1 LNRGLEETGQ
11 GMGAVT
17 TQGRVI
23 GALLLG
29 VGVVGL
35 VLVAR
40 EMRSPPRELLSSLPQ
55 YRVTSSSSSRSS
67 IRRGGNMINLAR
79 GSFLAAAGD
88 GHGKVEGKMQVVSGG
103 EETPVGKV
111 HVMDGDAP
119 QSLSSSP
126 AAIVRYGDV
135 GIKPAGCTD
144 CPVLDTNAV
153 ELQKA
158 KMRENQA
165 RIDRLKRVLD
175 QDKERI
181 RKAALGMGLVKDAMS
196 SAVFNMKE
204 QLKSLDV
211 DMESKMKAAEKLHGP
226 PGDRGPK
233 GYAGEDGRPGRPGQN
248 GINGQPGRQ
257 GNAGG
262 AGAPGPRGDPGVRG
276 PPGRQGIEGPQ
287 GPIGKAGKAGL
298 VGLRGVPSRS
308 VDCSR
313 DGGQMYKG
321 VCFKASLLSRNHD
334 EYPSEC
340 DPFTPR
346 KAWTEEDWWELS
358 RMFHE
363 STSRLSSRIDRNR
376 DGGRCDNHKAIMSFA
391 PGEHVKTWVNSA
403 VFSFSPTNSKG
414 GETCNLYN
422 GEGTTAIYACTP

>member
-1 LNRGLEETGQ
+1 
-11 GMGAVT
+11 MAVSSK
-17 TQGRVI
+17 GRVI

-29 VGVVGL
+29 LGVAGL
-35 VLVAR
+35 LLVAR
-40 EMRSPPRELLSSLPQ
+40 EMRSPPGELLSSLPQ
-55 YRVTSSSSSRSS
+55 YRVTSSSSSSS
-67 IRRGGNMINLAR
+67 GRGWGNTNVVQ
-79 GSFLAAAGD
+79 GSSLAAAGTAGD
-88 GHGKVEGKMQVVSGG
+88 GRGKENGEMQVVSGG
-103 EETPVGKV
+103 EETPVGSV
-111 HVMDGDAP
+111 HVINGDAP
-119 QSLSSSP
+119 HSLSSSP

-175 QDKERI
+175 LDRERI
-181 RKAALGMGLVKDAMS
+181 RKASLGLGLVKDAMA

-204 QLKSLDV
+204 QMKALDV
-211 DMESKMKAAEKLHGP
+211 DMESKMAAAEKMHGP
-226 PGDRGPK
+226 PGDRGKK

-248 GINGQPGRQ
+248 GVNGQPGRQ

-262 AGAPGPRGDPGVRG
+262 AGPPGPRGDRGVRG

-287 GPIGKAGKAGL
+287 GPIGRAGKAGL
-298 VGLRGVPSRS
+298 MGLRGPPSRS

-321 VCFKASLLSRNHD
+321 VCFKASLLSRNSD
-334 EYPSEC
+334 EYPSKC
-340 DPFTPR
+340 RPFTPR

-376 DGGRCDNHKAIMSFA
+376 DGGRCDNHKAVMSFA
-391 PGEHVKTWVNSA
+391 PGEHVKTWVNAA
-403 VFSFSPTNSKG
+403 VFSFSPTDSEG